1 MVGITLSHAR
11 HRTMGQRRAGRSGL
25 GTRQASSRRL
35 ERLLVRRASVPLV
48 PARALTGR
56 SDDASAQIDLIGV
69 PLLMIGEE
77 PSAAPNERLF
87 VSSGSGG
94 RFRGAG
100 GGLPPAARWP
110 GS

>member
-1 MVGITLSHAR
+1 MPRDLIEVMARTARPAVRGGVCAVVGITLSHAR

-77 PSAAPNERLF
+77 PSAAPN
-87 VSSGSGG
+87 GG
-94 RFRGAG
+94 
-100 GGLPPAARWP
+100 
-110 GS
+110 

>member
-11 HRTMGQRRAGRSGL
+11 HQTIGQRRAGRSGL

-77 PSAAPNERLF
+77 PSAAPNA
-87 VSSGSGG
+87 GS
-94 RFRGAG
+94 
-100 GGLPPAARWP
+100 ARVLLQALRH
-110 GS
+110 